1 MGLFLPL
8 QTNFPNHFVGRKSLY
23 FEGFDY
29 SALMMDPLSRK
40 IQKMQN
46 LLALKFYFPNPY
58 RRSSF
63 FLTDTR
69 AQVSSCFL
77 KKWERNLGLTIARAS
92 ILTHSST
99 AAVWGS
105 FVVIAIVVI
114 FCLVLFLLLSFWN
127 AEKNGKYNNSFESH
141 ISLMY
146 THKRLLSSVESV
158 IRGGSL
164 CGRRSKGRGKGIT
177 ARA

>member
-8 QTNFPNHFVGRKSLY
+8 QTNFPNHFVGRKSSY

-46 LLALKFYFPNPY
+46 LLAQKFYFPNPY

-69 AQVSSCFL
+69 AQVSSSFF
-77 KKWERNLGLTIARAS
+77 KKVREKPGPGFTIARAS
-92 ILTHSST
+92 TRIHPYAFLHCGC
-99 AAVWGS
+99 VGL
-105 FVVIAIVVI
+105 
-114 FCLVLFLLLSFWN
+114 FCCYCYCCHFLLSFVF
-127 AEKNGKYNNSFESH
+127 AFVFLECRKE
-141 ISLMY
+141 
-146 THKRLLSSVESV
+146 
-158 IRGGSL
+158 
-164 CGRRSKGRGKGIT
+164 
-177 ARA
+177 

>member
-8 QTNFPNHFVGRKSLY
+8 QTNFPNHFVGRKSSY

-29 SALMMDPLSRK
+29 SALMMEPLSRK

-46 LLALKFYFPNPY
+46 LLAQKFYFPKPY

-69 AQVSSCFL
+69 AQVSSSFF
-77 KKWERNLGLTIARAS
+77 KKVREKPGPGLTIARAS

-99 AAVWGS
+99 TAVWGS
-105 FVVIAIVVI
+105 FVVTAIVVI

-127 AEKNGKYNNSFESH
+127 AEKNK
-141 ISLMY
+141 
-146 THKRLLSSVESV
+146 K
-158 IRGGSL
+158 
-164 CGRRSKGRGKGIT
+164 
-177 ARA
+177 